1 LIDCG
6 RRTLGGGGGGRFCSV
21 AGVRVCVFRAFFLV
35 SVSLSRLWP
44 RSEVRSVFEYYY
56 LCRPGGFFLFLENV
70 LCARWCV
77 VLIFFQ
83 ISKLCFVV
91 DWLCF
96 FVFFLVDRSPF
107 AFSRWF
113 FLSPGVLA
121 CLCLFAFSKPVV
133 WSSVDEVA
141 V

>member
-1 LIDCG
+1 M
-6 RRTLGGGGGGRFCSV
+6 GGGGGRFCSV

-96 FVFFLVDRSPF
+96 LSFFWLIALLLLFRGGSL
-107 AFSRWF
+107 
-113 FLSPGVLA
+113 FLRGCLLA
-121 CLCLFAFSKPVV
+121 CVFLPSASR
-133 WSSVDEVA
+133 
-141 V
+141 